1 MKKYIVT
8 NLKKRYKILILIV
21 YILSISNFV
30 YSVDEQSTSADQK
43 VVDMVNDSYNLNNYI
58 NTINEYVE
66 DTGVEG
72 ISLSDISNDLIS
84 DGSIDYN
91 SIFTKLTSLFFKEI
105 FVTLRGA
112 ITIYIIIVIMAI
124 INNIQLEK
132 DSDVSKIANLVCF
145 LALSAITIATFSD
158 TMASFKNIVGTLTTI
173 MQVVSPFLMAILI
186 GTGAITTTGI
196 IQPLLLFLAS
206 LVGFIINYIVVPFFS
221 ISVAFNVISSISEN
235 LRLEKISK
243 LFTSSALWITSIVLT
258 VFLGILSAE
267 TSISSSVDSLAV
279 KTTQTAVS
287 NFVPVV
293 GKFFSDSFET
303 VVGATKIISKVGGTI
318 GIIGI
323 ILVAIVPVVKIAS
336 ITIIYTV
343 LGALIQPI
351 YKDDTLEKYILSF
364 AKVYKNL
371 LGILIGIVILFIIS
385 TAIVINLSSSIIT

>member
-1 MKKYIVT
+1 MKKYIRT
-8 NLKKRYKILILIV
+8 NLKRRYKILILVI
-21 YILSISNFV
+21 YTLSISNFV
-30 YSVDEQSTSADQK
+30 CGVDEKRTSSSQEA
-43 VVDMVNDSYNLNNYI
+43 VDIVDDSYNLSSYV
-58 NTINEYVE
+58 NTINEYVQ
-66 DTGVEG
+66 DTGIEG
-72 ISLSDISNDLIS
+72 ISLNSISKDLIS
-84 DGSIDYN
+84 NGSIDYK
-91 SIFTKLTSLFFKEI
+91 SIFSKLASLFFKEI
-105 FVTLRGA
+105 FVALKGA
-112 ITIYIIIVIMAI
+112 ITIYIIIVVMAI
-124 INNIQLEK
+124 INNVQLEK

-145 LALSAITIATFSD
+145 FTLSTITIATFSD
-158 TMASFKNIVGTLTTI
+158 TIISFKNIVGTLTTI

-258 VFLGILSAE
+258 VFLGILSFE

-303 VVGATKIISKVGGTI
+303 VVGATKIISKVGGTV

-323 ILVAIVPVVKIAS
+323 ILVAIVPIVKISS
-336 ITIIYTV
+336 IMIIYTL

-351 YKDDTLEKYILSF
+351 YKDDNLEKYISSF

-385 TAIVINLSSSIIT
+385 TAIIINLSSSIIT